1 MVVVIVV
8 VVVGSVVVVVAE
20 TVVVVG
26 GVVVGCVNPTPEVVV
41 GSEYAVVVVVMVV
54 DGSGTVPVVGV
65 CVVVG
70 SVWSCCPPQAT
81 ASTAPNASAAIP
93 IARPTV
99 DPTFIRPPTS
109 VFTMVANLGRLRA
122 SIGLLDSWTSP
133 SKVGLPLDGPRR
145 AGMEQ
150 QSVAICGRFFT
161 G

>member
-1 MVVVIVV
+1 MV
-8 VVVGSVVVVVAE
+8 VVVGSVVVVVVVGAS
-20 TVVVVG
+20 VVVVG

-54 DGSGTVPVVGV
+54 VGSGTVPVVGV

-70 SVWSCCPPQAT
+70 SVWFCCPPQAT
-81 ASTAPNASAAIP
+81 ASTADNASAPIP
-93 IARPTV
+93 AARPTV

-122 SIGLLDSWTSP
+122 SIGLLDSRRSP
-133 SKVGLPLDGPRR
+133 SKMAVPLERLRR

-150 QSVAICGRFFT
+150 QSVVICGRFFT